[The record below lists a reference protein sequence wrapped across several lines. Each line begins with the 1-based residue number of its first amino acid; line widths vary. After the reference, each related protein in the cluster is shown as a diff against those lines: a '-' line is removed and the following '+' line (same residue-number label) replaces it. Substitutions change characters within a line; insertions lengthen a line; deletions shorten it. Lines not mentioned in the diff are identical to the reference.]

1 MHPLK
6 LVKIKNPFG
15 ILQPTTQIPRKWVG
29 CIADDMQNPPD
40 IPQIFPRHPPDIPNI
55 SPRYPPD
62 ILKIY
67 PSYFPDIP
75 QDIPQDMPKIS
86 PRNKNIPKTS
96 QRYPKYIAY
105 ALHIPQ
111 ISPRC
116 PHISRR
122 YVQDIRKDII
132 IPQISLG
139 YFPDIWSGLVSIE
152 GFRTMWNTQT

>member
-1 MHPLK
+1 MK
-6 LVKIKNPFG
+6 RIVKPVCLRWPSRLWRSG
-15 ILQPTTQIPRKWVG
+15 RAYAG

-40 IPQIFPRHPPDIPNI
+40 IPQIFPRHPPDIPNM
-55 SPRYPPD
+55 
-62 ILKIY
+62 
-67 PSYFPDIP
+67 DIP
-75 QDIPQDMPKIS
+75 QISSRYIPAISQISLRISPKICQKYH
-86 PRNKNIPKTS
+86 PEIKNIPKTS

-122 YVQDIRKDII
+122 YVQHIRKDII